1 MFELPQHNQSDNKG
15 LYIRIKKYSVFN
27 SINLEYETESLLFQV
42 SKIIYTFDIWMTP
55 LCKQTV
61 SIMNT

>member
-1 MFELPQHNQSDNKG
+1 MFELPEHNQSDNKG

-42 SKIIYTFDIWMTP
+42 SKIIYTFDI
-55 LCKQTV
+55 
-61 SIMNT
+61 